1 MGVSVLG
8 FGFLAGILS
17 ILSPCV
23 LPVLLLVFVP
33 AGAAHRFGALA
44 LAAGLV
50 TSFVV
55 SAYSWQRLASRSAWT
70 AAWCAMWRLWC
81 SGWLGSCC

>member
-23 LPVLLLVFVP
+23 LPVLPLVFAP

-55 SAYSWQRLASRSAWT
+55 SPSYSSHLPDLRLTRQ
-70 AAWCAMWRLWC
+70 
-81 SGWLGSCC
+81 

>member
-23 LPVLLLVFVP
+23 LPVLPLVFAP

-55 SAYSWQRLASRSAWT
+55 IGLFVATIGSSYDNEYWPT
-70 AAWCAMWRLWC
+70 CADEYWPTLRCLIC
-81 SGWLGSCC
+81 